1 MRFDLSFFFLTCL
14 ADTSAHALIHN
25 PELRSAPGCVCF
37 GDGPPIETM
46 QLHFT
51 KDVLPDSV
59 GTDFQNLN
67 KLNEQVSLALTEQLY
82 RKLSETRGSL
92 RQWREVNGHSPPVP
106 ARNVPVSADCQLM
119 NPRVN
124 KLMSRNIAQASNR
137 RRQPRAVRLKC
148 TWCAQSQP
156 PSRDQTAFSRT
167 RFESRLI
174 DAIGLLLTNNSAARC
189 CGAEWGR
196 FCEVNTPVNELQ
208 HLQELP
214 LSCNLITQHIWW
226 CVYSD

>member
-137 RRQPRAVRLKC
+137 RPTATSCETKVHVMRAVTAAV
-148 TWCAQSQP
+148 TWPDGVQQNP
-156 PSRDQTAFSRT
+156 LWVQTYRCH
-167 RFESRLI
+167 RFI
-174 DAIGLLLTNNSAARC
+174 THNNSAARC
-189 CGAEWGR
+189 CGAGRWVGAFLWGKHTCKHTCKR
-196 FCEVNTPVNELQ
+196 ASTPPGAAAQL
-208 HLQELP
+208 
-214 LSCNLITQHIWW
+214 
-226 CVYSD
+226 